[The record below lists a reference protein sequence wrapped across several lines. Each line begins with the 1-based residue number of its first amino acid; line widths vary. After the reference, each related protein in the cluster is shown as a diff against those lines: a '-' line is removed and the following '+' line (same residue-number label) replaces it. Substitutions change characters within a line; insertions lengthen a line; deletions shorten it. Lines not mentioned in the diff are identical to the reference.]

1 MTVIHR
7 SRRQFLVGTGGA
19 MLAIPFLESL
29 LPRKAAAQAYT
40 PQPRFVAFATGHGG
54 AWESKMYPAMSG
66 LGEQAQLYSDHI
78 VRRGNLALKVDGG
91 KASISSVLTAPSTV
105 LTPALAAKMN
115 LICGLDIPFYINHH
129 TGGHLGNYAR
139 CDTEASDSSFVG
151 KVGGYIPTIDQ
162 VMAWSKS
169 FYADLGGNRMRSMH
183 IGGGKGLSWDYSNA
197 AGRSGNVQSI
207 PSAASSR
214 ALFEAIFVQQ
224 AASTTPAVTRTPV
237 VDRVRESYE
246 RLRNGNFGDAKRL
259 SAEDK
264 RRLEDHLARIAEL
277 DRRTKVV
284 ASQSCSSVKAPTQ
297 SINDDLYSRYTN
309 LESSTQFHR
318 LFNDVIVA
326 AFMCGTSRIAIIN
339 ADLQWSS
346 YAGDWHQE
354 VAHQANQ
361 ADGNKQNIITQSYQ
375 VFFERAFLD
384 LITKL
389 DVPEADGKTYL
400 DNTLV
405 QWTQESG
412 FETHEGRTLPV
423 VTAGSAA
430 GFFKTGSVIDYR
442 NREFQMPNGWSMP
455 PQVGS
460 IRPGVLYN
468 QWLANV
474 LQSMRVPP
482 SEFERSGMKGYGSQ
496 YLNPDWGAEAKRQY
510 PDRLRADASNILPFL
525 KA

>member
-7 SRRQFLVGTGGA
+7 SRRQFLAGTGGT
-19 MLAIPFLESL
+19 MLALPFLGSL
-29 LPRKAAAQAYT
+29 LPNKAAAQAYT
-40 PQPRFVAFATGHGG
+40 PQPRFVAIATGHGG
-54 AWESKMYPAMSG
+54 SWERNMYPNMSG
-66 LGEQAQLYSDHI
+66 LTETKQLYSDHI
-78 VRRGNLALKVDGG
+78 VRRGNITPRSEGG
-91 KASISSVLTAPSTV
+91 KTIISPVLSASSGVF
-105 LTPALAAKMN
+105 TPALAAKLN
-115 LICGLDIPFYINHH
+115 ILCGLDIPFYINHH
-129 TGGHLGNYAR
+129 SGGHLGNYAR
-139 CDTEASDSSFVG
+139 CDTETSDSSFVS
-151 KVGGYIPTIDQ
+151 KVGGYVPTIDQ

-169 FYADLGGNRMRSMH
+169 FYKDLGPNRLRSMH

-197 AGRSGNVQSI
+197 AARSGNVQSI

-214 ALFEAIFVQQ
+214 ALFESIFVQ
-224 AASTTPAVTRTPV
+224 SSTPAPAVVTRTPV

-259 SAEDK
+259 SADDK
-264 RRLEDHLARIAEL
+264 RRLDDHLARIAEL

-284 ASQSCSSVKAPTQ
+284 ASGSCSNVKQPTTSV
-297 SINDDLYSRYTN
+297 SDNLYTRYTD
-309 LESSTQFHR
+309 LEGSAQFHK

-326 AFMCGTSRIAIIN
+326 AFMCGTSRIAVIN
-339 ADLQWSS
+339 ADLQWSN

-354 VAHQANQ
+354 VAHQSNQ
-361 ADGNKQNIITQSYQ
+361 ADGAKQTIISNSYQ
-375 VFFERAFLD
+375 VFFERAFCD
-384 LITKL
+384 LISKL

-412 FETHEGRTLPV
+412 FETHDGRTLPV

-430 GFFKTGSVIDYR
+430 GFLKTGNVIDFR
-442 NREFQMPNGWSMP
+442 NREFQMPSGWALP
-455 PQVGS
+455 AQYGT

-468 QWLANV
+468 QYLGTV
-474 LQSMRVPP
+474 LQAMGVPP
-482 SEFERSGMKGYGSQ
+482 SEYERNGMKGYGSQ

-510 PDRLRADASNILPFL
+510 PDRLRADASAILPFL